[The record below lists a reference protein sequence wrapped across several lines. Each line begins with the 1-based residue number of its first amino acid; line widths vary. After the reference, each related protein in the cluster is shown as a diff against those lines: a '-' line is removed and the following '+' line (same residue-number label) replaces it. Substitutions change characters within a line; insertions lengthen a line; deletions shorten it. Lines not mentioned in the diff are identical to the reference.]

1 MGNDEGNDV
10 DDDNGEDDDDD
21 VSDGVDAGDDGDILT
36 TSRTCYNSIRCR
48 VRYPYCIQN
57 TTLSFLI

>member
-21 VSDGVDAGDDGDILT
+21 VSDCVDAGDDGDILT

-48 VRYPYCIQN
+48 VRYPYCI
-57 TTLSFLI
+57 